1 MDQPAS
7 RTGPHPAPRPALWSA
22 IAATLQAEIGA
33 GHLRPGDRL
42 PTEAALAQRFGV
54 NRHTVRRALADLA
67 EAGLVHARRGAGV
80 FVTAQPTDYPLG
92 PRVRFHQNLTAAGKV
107 PGRKILSLTTRH
119 ADAAEAQALRLTIGD
134 AVHACEGLSLADGAP
149 IALFRSIFPA
159 QRLPDLPQ
167 LLSETGSVTQAL
179 SRHGVPDYTRAS
191 TRLRAI
197 TADAAQAA
205 HLQIRPGGALLESV
219 AINHDPQGQPV
230 EYGITWF
237 AGEKVTLTV
246 PGADTLSQE

>member
-1 MDQPAS
+1 MDQPA
-7 RTGPHPAPRPALWSA
+7 ARPALWSA

-33 GHLRPGDRL
+33 GQLRPGDQL

-67 EAGLVHARRGAGV
+67 EAGQVHARRGAGV
-80 FVTAQPTDYPLG
+80 FVTARPTDYPLG
-92 PRVRFHQNLTAAGKV
+92 QRVRFHQNLTAAGRV
-107 PGRKILSLTTRH
+107 PGRRILSLMTRR
-119 ADAAEAQALRLTIGD
+119 ADATEAGALHLRIGNP
-134 AVHACEGLSLADGAP
+134 VHACEGLSLADGAP

-159 QRLPDLPQ
+159 QRLPDLP
-167 LLSETGSVTQAL
+167 LYLTETGSVTQAL
-179 SRHGVPDYTRAS
+179 ARHGVTDYTRAS
-191 TRLRAI
+191 TRLRAQI
-197 TADAAQAA
+197 ADAAQAA
-205 HLQIRPGGALLESV
+205 HLQTRPGSALLESV

-246 PGADTLSQE
+246 TGRDILSQD